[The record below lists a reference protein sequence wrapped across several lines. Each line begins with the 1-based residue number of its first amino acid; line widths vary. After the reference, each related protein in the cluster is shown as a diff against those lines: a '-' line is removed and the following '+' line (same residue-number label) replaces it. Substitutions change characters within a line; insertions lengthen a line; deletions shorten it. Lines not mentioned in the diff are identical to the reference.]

1 MRTSVKS
8 MAQIRIKL
16 EMNKGRKG
24 MPLDKLAAVAGATEK
39 FLVSF
44 SRDIGLGKTQCQW
57 LAERFENN
65 SVDFDCRFASDVD
78 ESVATRGRRGLRA
91 VLGNRYEDS
100 EVAAL
105 ILPKTRLQF
114 ARIADPLDPD
124 EVIRFGIYQNG
135 EDRPTDWFELTQSRL
150 AEIQSP
156 LKAGRRSFGEV
167 QCIVHAFFKETHRP
181 YFKVRELS
189 TQELLNCYFEP
200 AMYSA
205 AVQVLEEQDAVV
217 FIEGWT
223 TENPET
229 GFVDSIEATGFR
241 LAPSFSP
248 EEYRAGLGSIPDY
261 TENRPTSEAIEM
273 MRNG

>member
-1 MRTSVKS
+1 MNLKRHARTFADSLRVLYGCE
-8 MAQIRIKL
+8 AHWVIKII
-16 EMNKGRKG
+16 
-24 MPLDKLAAVAGATEK
+24 ATPII
-39 FLVSF
+39 
-44 SRDIGLGKTQCQW
+44 IGI
-57 LAERFENN
+57 
-65 SVDFDCRFASDVD
+65 
-78 ESVATRGRRGLRA
+78 
-91 VLGNRYEDS
+91 
-100 EVAAL
+100 AAL

-124 EVIRFGIYQNG
+124 EVIRFGLYQNG
-135 EDRPTDWFELTQSRL
+135 EDRPTDWFELTHTRL
-150 AEIQSP
+150 AEIEPP
-156 LKAGRRSFGEV
+156 LKGIRRSFGEV

-205 AVQVLEEQDAVV
+205 AVQVLAEQDAVV

-248 EEYRAGLGSIPDY
+248 EEYRAALGSIPDY
-261 TENRPTSEAIEM
+261 TGNGPTSDALEM